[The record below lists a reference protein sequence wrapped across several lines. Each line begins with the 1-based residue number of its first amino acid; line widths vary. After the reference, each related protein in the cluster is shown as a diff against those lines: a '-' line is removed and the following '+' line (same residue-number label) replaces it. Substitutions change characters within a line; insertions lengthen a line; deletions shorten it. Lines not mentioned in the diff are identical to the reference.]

1 MSTNPPYGP
10 TTPGQVPATGEERTA
25 SIFAHLSAII
35 AAIVTAGWLSFLGP
49 LIIWFIYK
57 DRSPFVRQA
66 AARSFNFNVG
76 LWVMNIVAWICLFTV
91 VLIPVAIVLFVIA
104 NVGLIVW
111 HLIGAYRASQGRTY
125 DYPFQIR
132 ILS

>member
-10 TTPGQVPATGEERTA
+10 TSSGQLPATGEERTA

-35 AAIVTAGWLSFLGP
+35 AAVVTAGWLSFLGP
-49 LIIWFIYK
+49 LIIWFIYR

-76 LWVMNIVAWICLFTV
+76 LWVMNIAAWICLFTV
-91 VLIPVAIVLFVIA
+91 VLIPVAIVLFIIA